1 MPDVTRLL
9 TARLFRDSDGW
20 QASSGMDAELRTPR
34 LALLGGH
41 EDGQPCGFSMTA
53 IDGDKGVA
61 IMFVVNSSPIVQVSD
76 GHILSTLGTF
86 CALRD
91 VVIDIFRC
99 HAHKRTPDLKF

>member
-1 MPDVTRLL
+1 VPDVTRLL

-61 IMFVVNSSPIVQVSD
+61 IMFVVNSTPFLQVSD
-76 GHILSTLGTF
+76 GHIF
-86 CALRD
+86 CQLW
-91 VVIDIFRC
+91 VLFVYYVKLLIDIFRC
-99 HAHKRTPDLKF
+99 PCS